1 MSSARQDWQRR
12 VRGEA
17 CPMDAPRPDS
27 NDSWDLIA
35 KLSVSSLY
43 LSKDQTYRGRCVVIF
58 DLRHAARPDELTLDE
73 WNAFCADLYAGE
85 QAVMR
90 VVKPDHVNIE
100 SLGNVV
106 PHLHWHIL
114 PRTLDDPRWGSPI
127 WLSSLADMREL
138 RLEPRE
144 QAELVAALRAA
155 LAR

>member
-58 DLRHAARPDELTLDE
+58 DLRHAARSTRRAWARSALNNPR
-73 WNAFCADLYAGE
+73 APSASAGS
-85 QAVMR
+85 R
-90 VVKPDHVNIE
+90 R
-100 SLGNVV
+100 
-106 PHLHWHIL
+106 
-114 PRTLDDPRWGSPI
+114 RTI
-127 WLSSLADMREL
+127 SS
-138 RLEPRE
+138 
-144 QAELVAALRAA
+144 
-155 LAR
+155 